1 VSGGGG
7 DQVIRD
13 ARGRRVRELDRY
25 GAPVATLRWT
35 DDGPLAAATV
45 RLPDGSWLAIEPRAA
60 HDARWG
66 ICDLLRYEAVALT
79 HCAAVDW
86 AGVDAIPPLA
96 EPARLPAGGGT
107 AVLNLLAA
115 LAADQGSRPLSYRG
129 PYPTEQLFLAL
140 LECFRFALS
149 DDARDP
155 LVAFMAGALPWMP
168 APHARAFAPSGV
180 YVQTRERVEKVVWQ
194 GRAYYRRDWQSVH
207 RHATH
212 RLHEVGGRVHGSL
225 WALDAPL
232 EEHLRLDLDGT
243 VRAAELPP
251 VEDGPPAALTPA
263 VTAGLAATIVAASAP
278 PLAGPLR
285 ALVGE
290 LAFEWAPLSGELAV
304 LAGERVRLSLRLR
317 RALATRVTAATTRAE
332 QVRLGFAALADL
344 AHALGDG
351 LRARAQAR
359 LAAASLEVQTDAL
372 GREPEPTGVRA
383 IGAGVEALLEDAG
396 QLLA

>member
-7 DQVIRD
+7 DRVVRD

-25 GAPVATLRWT
+25 GESVTTLRWT
-35 DDGPLAAATV
+35 DHGPLAAAAV
-45 RLPDGSWLAIEPRAA
+45 RLPDRSWLAIEPRAA

-66 ICDLLRYEAVALT
+66 VCDLLRLGAAPLT

-86 AGVDAIPPLA
+86 DAVDAIPPLA

-115 LAADQGSRPLSYRG
+115 LATDQGSGPVPYRG

-140 LECFRFALS
+140 LECFRFAPA

-155 LVAFMAGALPWMP
+155 LAAFMAGALGWFP

-180 YVQTRERVEKVVWQ
+180 YVQTRERVEKAVWQ
-194 GRAYYRRDWQSVH
+194 RRAYYRSDWQSVH

-212 RLHEVGGRVHGSL
+212 RLHEVGGRVRGAL

-232 EEHLRLDLDGT
+232 EDHLTLALDGT
-243 VRAAELPP
+243 VLAATLPPAAE
-251 VEDGPPAALTPA
+251 GPPASLAPA
-263 VTAGLAATIVAASAP
+263 VTAGLAAAIVAASAP
-278 PLAGPLR
+278 PLGGALR
-285 ALVGE
+285 ELVGG
-290 LAFEWAPLSGELAV
+290 LSLEWAPLSGELAV
-304 LAGERVRLSLRLR
+304 LEGAHVRLSLRLR
-317 RALATRVTAATTRAE
+317 RALAARLAAATTRAE
-332 QVRLGFAALADL
+332 QVRLAFTALADL

-359 LAAASLEVQTDAL
+359 LAAAAPNVQADAL
-372 GREPEPTGVRA
+372 GREAEVTGARA
-383 IGAGVEALLEDAG
+383 IGSAVEALLEDAG

>member
-7 DQVIRD
+7 DRVVRD

-25 GAPVATLRWT
+25 GQPVATLRWT
-35 DDGPLAAATV
+35 DDGPLAAAAV
-45 RLPDGSWLAIEPRAA
+45 RLPDRTWLAVEPRAA

-66 ICDLLRYEAVALT
+66 VCDVLRLGTAPLT

-115 LAADQGSRPLSYRG
+115 LATDQGSGPVPYRG

-140 LECFRFALS
+140 LECFRFTAG
-149 DDARDP
+149 DARDP
-155 LVAFMAGALPWMP
+155 LAAFMAGALGWMP
-168 APHARAFAPSGV
+168 APHVRDFAPSGV
-180 YVQTRERVEKVVWQ
+180 YVQTRERVEKAVWQ
-194 GRAYYRRDWQSVH
+194 RRAYYRSDWQSVH

-212 RLHEVGGRVHGSL
+212 RLHEVGGRVQGVL

-232 EEHLRLDLDGT
+232 EDHLTLALDGT
-243 VRAAELPP
+243 LLAATLPP
-251 VEDGPPAALTPA
+251 AEEGPSASLAPA
-263 VTAGLAATIVAASAP
+263 VTAGLAAAIVAASAP
-278 PLAGPLR
+278 PLGGALR
-285 ALVGE
+285 ELVGG
-290 LAFEWAPLSGELAV
+290 LALEWGPLSGELAV
-304 LAGERVRLSLRLR
+304 LEGEHVRLSLRLR
-317 RALATRVTAATTRAE
+317 RALAARLVAATTRAE
-332 QVRLGFAALADL
+332 QVRLGFTALADL

-351 LRARAQAR
+351 LRARAQAQ
-359 LAAASLEVQTDAL
+359 LAAAAPDVQADAL
-372 GREPEPTGVRA
+372 GREAEVTGARE
-383 IGAGVEALLEDAG
+383 IGSAVEALLEDAG